1 MRMRDENRGAVATVE
16 AVRWLND
23 VREVRHPIDLN
34 RPLIV
39 RQVSVAEGLPL
50 PRPSVPF
57 PEKHPYCEMAV
68 SFEGRGVQF
77 VGTEKIARKSPDI
90 MLLGPGTPHYA
101 ICHSYPQYG
110 IAVHFLPILLFEM
123 GPERDGARF
132 LSRFTAL
139 QKIEQRILKP
149 PPELMKSIMARLRL
163 MAQEYA
169 EQKVGAE
176 LRLRALLM
184 EILVELFRWEES
196 TGAKLDQ
203 RSMALNWSQVEKTLR
218 YIHANYAEPLYV
230 EQIARA
236 VGLSVS
242 RLQVTF
248 RNALGMSCVHYLRAL
263 RISHAKALLCN
274 PEARVTEIALQTGF
288 ETLSHF
294 NTSFRNLIGKSPT
307 EYMRVHQK
315 KSSCGRQACG
325 RQ

>member
-1 MRMRDENRGAVATVE
+1 VTTAVPMRQEKRGAVATVE
-16 AVRWLND
+16 AVRWLNE

-39 RQVSVAEGLPL
+39 RQVSMPSGPPL

-68 SFEGRGVQF
+68 NFDGRGVQF
-77 VGTEKIARKSPDI
+77 VGTEKLARKAPDV
-90 MLLGPGTPHYA
+90 MLLGPGTPHYG
-101 ICHSYPQYG
+101 ICHSYPQNA
-110 IAVHFLPILLFEM
+110 IIVHFLPILLFEM

-139 QKIEQRILKP
+139 QNIENRIVRP
-149 PPELMKSIMARLRL
+149 PPELMRTLMQRMKEMAR
-163 MAQEYA
+163 EYH
-169 EQKVGAE
+169 EQKTGSE

-184 EILVELFRWEES
+184 ESLVDLLRWEES
-196 TGAKLDQ
+196 TGAKLDTS
-203 RSMALNWSQVEKTLR
+203 SMALNWSQVEKTLR

-307 EYMRVHQK
+307 EYMR
-315 KSSCGRQACG
+315 CCARQ
-325 RQ
+325 